1 MVLIRYSNEL
11 RLLNQNDRTL
21 RMDGFHRSDKIY
33 VAVCPTSDETEF
45 VSGGYK
51 TRFYDLIDLYE
62 NTVTVR
68 LTLPRTDRETLDR
81 LGISNTPE
89 YLSSVLSLAPRA
101 GSPVESISPDAA
113 SEDSL
118 SHLERERALSEGEE
132 DEGNERRDIMEDV
145 EEIGASVSVLT
156 CKEDP
161 APEDISEGDEMDIQA
176 KRLPNSTSSASAS
189 ASEDS
194 SLSLTDSDRTLL
206 GDPPES
212 EEADNLSDAGSSSNQ
227 RRNAVIQVEDSSVN
241 TSATVKHFFKVRNL
255 TFLKYR
261 SIKK

>member
-1 MVLIRYSNEL
+1 MQSLVVLIFFSFFSFSASSAA
-11 RLLNQNDRTL
+11 TL
-21 RMDGFHRSDKIY
+21 AS
-33 VAVCPTSDETEF
+33 VSSSTS
-45 VSGGYK
+45 G
-51 TRFYDLIDLYE
+51 
-62 NTVTVR
+62 
-68 LTLPRTDRETLDR
+68 
-81 LGISNTPE
+81 
-89 YLSSVLSLAPRA
+89 SVF
-101 GSPVESISPDAA
+101 
-113 SEDSL
+113 
-118 SHLERERALSEGEE
+118 
-132 DEGNERRDIMEDV
+132 
-145 EEIGASVSVLT
+145 GASVSVLT